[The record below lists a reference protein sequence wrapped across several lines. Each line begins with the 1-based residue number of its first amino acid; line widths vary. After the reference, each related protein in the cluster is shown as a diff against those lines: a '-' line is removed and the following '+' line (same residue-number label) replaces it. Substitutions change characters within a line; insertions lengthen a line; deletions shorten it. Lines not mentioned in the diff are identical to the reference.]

1 MCMHKVFHFTP
12 SGPAVNMCLR
22 NIVILFGVLAVASC
36 SRFRRLEKRL
46 RILEDKVQHELSDR
60 SSSFTDLFQDNVN
73 TMRTGFAEEKKYIR
87 THVLQV
93 DEKLE
98 RVKRDF
104 ESNLQAFQSN
114 VELLR
119 TDVKNGFQA
128 VNEVITKSSKSTL
141 RSCTA
146 MNTTTSTIV
155 KAMEQTKKNLREM
168 NNTNNLIAEAVR
180 ELHAEIKVQTDK
192 EETCEEKRK
201 IDLTMFGIG
210 IVNINAVHSFGSS
223 VYFVGS
229 EKLKW
234 FEALQICKSIGAHL
248 PEVTSSRKEDFL
260 NQLGLGDL
268 WLGASDLDQEGT
280 WIWESSKQ
288 LLGAGSYSNWWS
300 DQPDNYKDNENCLQ
314 LYLGAWNDYP
324 CNLYN
329 RYVCEMVIVEYATAT
344 TTSTTTSDDYDN
356 Y

>member
-1 MCMHKVFHFTP
+1 MVLFVVF
-12 SGPAVNMCLR
+12 
-22 NIVILFGVLAVASC
+22 AVAASTGQ
-36 SRFRRLEKRL
+36 FRKLEKRL

-60 SSSFTDLFQDNVN
+60 SSSFSDLFQDNVN
-73 TMRTGFAEEKKYIR
+73 AMRTGFAEEKKYIR

-104 ESNLQAFQSN
+104 DSDLQTLQRN
-114 VELLR
+114 VELLG
-119 TDVKNGFQA
+119 TDLNNSFQA
-128 VNEVITKSSKSTL
+128 LNEIITKSSKSTL
-141 RSCTA
+141 RSFTA
-146 MNTTTSTIV
+146 MNTTTSMIV
-155 KAMEQTKKNLREM
+155 KAMEQMRKNLQEI
-168 NNTNNLIAEAVR
+168 NNTNNLIAEGVQ
-180 ELHAEIKVQTDK
+180 ELHAEITVQKDK
-192 EETCEEKRK
+192 GETCPEERK
-201 IDLTMFGIG
+201 IDLTMFGTG

-248 PEVTSSRKEDFL
+248 PEVTSSREEEFL

-268 WLGASDLDQEGT
+268 WLGASDIDQEGT

-300 DQPDNYKDNENCLQ
+300 DQPDNFKDNENCLQ
-314 LYLGAWNDYP
+314 LFLGAWNDYP
-324 CNLYN
+324 CNSYN
-329 RYVCEMVIVEYATAT
+329 RYVCEMVIVE
-344 TTSTTTSDDYDN
+344 
-356 Y
+356 